1 MTLTPRPRAR
11 MLVSAGGL
19 GLALL
24 LAGCGPSD
32 PEPTEQ
38 EEPSNTMPQPEV
50 EDDDSVRLPLAMVTP
65 DGQSEAAP
73 LDGEGTLE
81 GEQAPGSP
89 VEETGAGQQTQ
100 QIEIAR
106 TAPFG
111 CGDTVSVVRSVPMVT
126 EDPAVAALEFL
137 IDDRLSSHGSPAF
150 YNALAASEELSVD
163 SVEVEDDTVLVALSG
178 EPVTT
183 GECESWQILA
193 QIETTARVAT
203 GAGESE
209 VTVDGQPLAE
219 VLGLPADREGL
230 QISQIQH

>member
-1 MTLTPRPRAR
+1 MTPRTRPRVRA
-11 MLVSAGGL
+11 LVSAGGL

-32 PEPTEQ
+32 PEPQEQ
-38 EEPSNTMPQPEV
+38 DEPSNTMPQPEV
-50 EDDDSVRLPLAMVTP
+50 EDDDSVRLPLAFVTP
-65 DGQSEAAP
+65 DGQAELAP
-73 LDGEGTLE
+73 LDGEEALQE
-81 GEQAPGSP
+81 EQAPGSP
-89 VEETGAGQQTQ
+89 AEETGETQ
-100 QIEIAR
+100 PTQEIEIAR
-106 TAPFG
+106 TARFG

-137 IDDRLSSHGSPAF
+137 VDDRQSSHGSPAF
-150 YNALAASEELSVD
+150 YNALAASDELSVD
-163 SVEVEDDTVLVALSG
+163 SVEVEDDTVLVALGG

-203 GAGESE
+203 GASDSE

-219 VLGLPADREGL
+219 VLGLPADREAL
-230 QISQIQH
+230 QISQVQH